1 MAKYTHT
8 HSPNVPNMCAV
19 TSVLWLVMHHLTAD
33 WWITD
38 LLVLS
43 SWVFRHLMK
52 LRWSAAHWHFGSH
65 LNYDYV
71 GVRYRRHRK
80 DGRRLTQNQRS
91 FIPHRFPCTSPLS
104 FILWSCLQCGCL
116 WDLSAAYPWA
126 VCSMVAEFYPK
137 LEKLA
142 KQFPHWGSLKYET
155 AELQW
160 EQTVRPYLYERLL
173 LLWLN

>member
-8 HSPNVPNMCAV
+8 LTKCTKYVCSHFCTVVGDASPDSWLMNHWPFSPVLMGISPSHETAV
-19 TSVLWLVMHHLTAD
+19 VCCSLTLW
-33 WWITD
+33 
-38 LLVLS
+38 
-43 SWVFRHLMK
+43 
-52 LRWSAAHWHFGSH
+52 H

-71 GVRYRRHRK
+71 GVRYRQHRK